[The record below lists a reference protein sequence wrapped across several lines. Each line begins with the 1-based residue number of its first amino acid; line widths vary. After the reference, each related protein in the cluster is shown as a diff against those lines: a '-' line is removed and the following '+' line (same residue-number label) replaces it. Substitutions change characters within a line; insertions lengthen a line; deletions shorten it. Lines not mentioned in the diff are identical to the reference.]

1 MIVVAQHLD
10 DLAARINDATSAAE
24 RSARAAVAHA
34 LEAGSLLL
42 QAKGQVAH
50 GDWQQWI
57 EANCDVAPRTA
68 QAYMRLAKHWP
79 TLPEEKRRSVADMP
93 LREAITAIATSP
105 TAPPSPPRL
114 KPQMGDITE
123 LRPVFKSAGNALN
136 SIASDVGLRSIKSD
150 RIKALRDKLQ
160 AALAALDKMTE
171 AAQ

>member
-50 GDWQQWI
+50 GDWEPWLQ
-57 EANCDVAPRTA
+57 ANCAVAPRTA
-68 QAYMRLAKHWP
+68 RAYMSLAKRLP
-79 TLPEEKRRSVADMP
+79 ALPEPERQRVAELP
-93 LREAITAIATSP
+93 LREAVAAIRTEP
-105 TAPPSPPRL
+105 VAPPSAPRL
-114 KPQMGDITE
+114 RPQIGHVTE